1 MADLVEELSPFEK
14 VKRAELERAFRSVI
28 ATVAGKRVL
37 FWLLEQCAIYR
48 DADCGENTHATAGM
62 LGEQRVGRNLINQM
76 DLIDPRFYPQLLMDI
91 AEIKEA
97 DRALANSLAAKQ
109 ENDDHEE

>member
-14 VKRAELERAFRSVI
+14 VSRSELERAFRSVL
-28 ATVAGKRVL
+28 ATAAGKRVL
-37 FWLLEQCAIYR
+37 FWMLEQCAIYR
-48 DADCGENTHATAGM
+48 DADCGESTHATAGA
-62 LGEQRVGRNLINQM
+62 LGEQRVGRRLINQM

-97 DRALANSLAAKQ
+97 DSALAKSLAAKQ
-109 ENDDHEE
+109 ENDDYEE